1 MSVVDDVCK
10 QVGIK
15 VTDIDLDDPFIYRQL
30 QDFRSP
36 HGSFQIEANTNFKV
50 CQKVK
55 PKNLE
60 ELSAVLALARPE
72 YYELYRPVR

>member
-30 QDFRSP
+30 QDLLLMVHFRS
-36 HGSFQIEANTNFKV
+36 
-50 CQKVK
+50 
-55 PKNLE
+55 
-60 ELSAVLALARPE
+60 RPTPT
-72 YYELYRPVR
+72 LRFAKG